1 MSEPSLE
8 ALPVFLAGLAFFF
21 LGLDRIRTSL
31 RGIAGRS
38 ARRRAASTLASPVR
52 AAALGFAFGAV
63 TQSATAV
70 AFIIA
75 GLVSVGLVPVRRAL
89 SNVAWANPGTAVLA
103 FLAAIDLSLAT
114 HWLVGIVGLALR
126 SRRFGGSASLLGA
139 VFGLGLLLYGL
150 VQLRSAAGPI
160 QSADWFAPVASLLAG
175 PLPVAFALGALLRIA
190 IQSSSGIAV
199 ILIVL
204 CGRGV
209 IDAEHAMMAI
219 HGTGIGVGLTVVL
232 LARQLRGE
240 PLRVAWWQA
249 VINGVAATVLAVW
262 LLLAAATG
270 IPSLTDILAGT
281 GMAVET
287 QLAVGF
293 LLQMLL
299 CPVVAVCIGARA
311 PALLDRLAPT
321 RAEEALVT
329 PRYLSG
335 TVIDQTELAVDLV
348 GREQRRVL
356 DAARSLLDPARTDVG
371 AASGM
376 DVRAVRSGLD
386 ALCTEIRH
394 YLGEV
399 LERASE
405 PRASAAV
412 VAATGRQQAL
422 GELIETLDAM
432 AGEIATLPADTP
444 ARDLAG
450 IFAETC
456 DLLLATLTDLLRDGD
471 ATDRAIVLAM
481 TEDRGEQIER
491 LRARVASGELGAP
504 EMQARVLYA
513 LGLFERATWLARRI
527 AGSVGQETAASL
539 SASPVAAGS
548 ATP

>member
-38 ARRRAASTLASPVR
+38 ARRRAATTLASPVR
-52 AAALGFAFGAV
+52 AAALGFAFGAL

-70 AFIIA
+70 SFIVA

-89 SNVAWANPGTAVLA
+89 SIVAWANPGTAVLA

-114 HWLVGIVGLALR
+114 LWLVGVVGLALR

-139 VFGLGLLLYGL
+139 VFGVGLLLYGL
-150 VQLRSAAGPI
+150 VQLRAAAGPI
-160 QSADWFAPVASLLAG
+160 QSAEWFAPVAGLLAG
-175 PLPVAFALGALLRIA
+175 PLPIAFALGALLRIA

-249 VINGVAATVLAVW
+249 CINGVAALVLAGW
-262 LLLAAATG
+262 LLIAAATG
-270 IPSLTDILAGT
+270 LPSLPDLLAGT
-281 GMAVET
+281 GMGVET

-293 LLQMLL
+293 LIQMLL
-299 CPVVAVCIGARA
+299 CPVVAFLIGDRA
-311 PALLDRLAPT
+311 PALLARLVPAN
-321 RAEEALVT
+321 AEDALLT
-329 PRYLSG
+329 PRYLSDA
-335 TVIDQTELAVDLV
+335 VVEQTDLAVDLA
-348 GREQRRVL
+348 GREQRRIVE
-356 DAARSLLDPARTDVG
+356 AARSLLDPARSDVG

-376 DVRAVRSGLD
+376 DTRAVRTGLD
-386 ALCTEIRH
+386 ALGTEVRH

-399 LERASE
+399 LEHAAE

-412 VAATGRQQAL
+412 VASIARQQAL
-422 GELIETLDAM
+422 GELVETLDAM
-432 AGEIATLPADTP
+432 ASEIAQLPADTP
-444 ARDLAG
+444 ARELTG

-456 DLLLATLTDLLRDGD
+456 DLLLATLADILRDED
-471 ATDRAIVLAM
+471 PADRAILLAM
-481 TEDRGEQIER
+481 TADRGEQVEL
-491 LRARVASGELGAP
+491 LRARVTSGELGAP
-504 EMQARVLYA
+504 AVQASVLYA
-513 LGLFERATWLARRI
+513 LSLFERAGWLCRRV
-527 AGSVGQETAASL
+527 AGPQAVADPAA
-539 SASPVAAGS
+539 PVATGS
-548 ATP
+548 PAA